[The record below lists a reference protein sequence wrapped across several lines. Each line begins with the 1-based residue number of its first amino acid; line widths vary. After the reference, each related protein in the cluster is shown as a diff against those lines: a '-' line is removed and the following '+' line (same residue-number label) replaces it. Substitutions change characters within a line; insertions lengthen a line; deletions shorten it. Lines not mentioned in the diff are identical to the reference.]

1 MPLPKEQRRYTYQD
15 YLTWPEEER
24 WELIDGIAYDMT
36 PAPTFFHQTI
46 INKLTT
52 RLTTFLKNRPCI
64 TGIAPTDVY
73 LSEND
78 LVQPD
83 VFVICDK
90 SIITKEKING
100 VPDVIFEVLSPS
112 TAKKDRWE
120 KKHLY
125 EKYGV
130 KEYILIDQDAL
141 YAEQFILMEN
151 GQYHKGDMFE
161 AEDTITLHTLP
172 DIEIPLAEIFE
183 FV

>member
-1 MPLPKEQRRYTYQD
+1 MPLPNEQRRYTYQD

-36 PAPTFFHQTI
+36 PAPTFYHQTI
-46 INKLTT
+46 ISHLLT
-52 RLTTFLKNRPCI
+52 RLSNGLKNRAYI
-64 TGIAPTDVY
+64 VGLSPTDVY

-90 SIITKEKING
+90 SIITKEKIIG

-125 EKYGV
+125 EKFGV
-130 KEYILIDQDAL
+130 KEYILIDQDAQ
-141 YAEQFILMEN
+141 YAERFLLMEN
-151 GQYHKGDMFE
+151 GQYNKGDVFD
-161 AEDTITLHTLP
+161 ADDTIPLHTLP
-172 DIEIPLAEIFE
+172 DIEIPLSDIFE